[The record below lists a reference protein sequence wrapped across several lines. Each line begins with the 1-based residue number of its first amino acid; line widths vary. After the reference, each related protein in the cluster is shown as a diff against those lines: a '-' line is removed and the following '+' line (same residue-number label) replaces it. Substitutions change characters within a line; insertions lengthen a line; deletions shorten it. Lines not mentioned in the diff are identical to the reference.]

1 MSEDVIFLFN
11 VDALLKF
18 SILNGWK
25 PGFSAGLGI
34 TRSLQPIGGVQSFLW
49 CYYAHRFLRCFR
61 FSSMASCRAA
71 SIAAFAHCMPK
82 KSSSVSLQELRAA
95 FLTKYRAE
103 GKIITYP
110 RASTV
115 AQSLTLLWKFARHSS
130 LSRIS
135 ADKRF
140 LMYFHYIPLRLTPD
154 RGWLGKELSLLA
166 WSVRRSVITKL
177 QKFNNLSKL
186 RIWLFKV

>member
-1 MSEDVIFLFN
+1 MQIKHLLALIRDIQLIARIFMARS
-11 VDALLKF
+11 VGGCDF
-18 SILNGWK
+18 SVQRRLCLNFQ
-25 PGFSAGLGI
+25 FSAGENSFFGWFGHKEE
-34 TRSLQPIGGVQSFLW
+34 SLTDWWSSKFSMVLLCQPF
-49 CYYAHRFLRCFR
+49 FRCFR

-115 AQSLTLLWKFARHSS
+115 AQSLTLL
-130 LSRIS
+130 
-135 ADKRF
+135 
-140 LMYFHYIPLRLTPD
+140 
-154 RGWLGKELSLLA
+154 
-166 WSVRRSVITKL
+166 
-177 QKFNNLSKL
+177 
-186 RIWLFKV
+186 